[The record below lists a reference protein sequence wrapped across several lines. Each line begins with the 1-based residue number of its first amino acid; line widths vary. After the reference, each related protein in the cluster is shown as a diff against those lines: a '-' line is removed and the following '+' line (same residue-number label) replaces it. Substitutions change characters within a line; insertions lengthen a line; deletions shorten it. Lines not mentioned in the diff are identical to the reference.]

1 MIETNVIV
9 GAGQAGA
16 WAAVSMRQAGF
27 AGRIVLIG
35 EEPHRP
41 YERPPLSKQ
50 ALTAAE
56 EPPVLYFHAV
66 ERYAENAIELLL
78 DSRVE
83 ALEPSRV
90 RLRDGRAIP
99 FNRLLLA
106 TGGRARRLDVPGAEH
121 VLYLRTL
128 EDSRTIRAAVGSARN
143 VVCIGAGVI
152 GLEIASSA
160 RARGCAVTV
169 LEALPTPMGRCVS
182 AEGARFIEEL
192 HRKAGAV
199 LHFGA
204 VVQAVV
210 AGPCGDFRV
219 ICADGTEAAGDVVL
233 AGIGMERN
241 VELAVAA
248 GIAVDRGIL
257 VDEYGRTNLPGIFA
271 AGDVAAFHH
280 PLYGRHI
287 RLESWRHAQNHG
299 TAVAKVMAGQLA
311 PYDDV
316 PWFWT
321 DQHGVNLQV
330 TGFPADAARTVTRPG
345 AGPDAFAMFHLDAT
359 NVVVGVT
366 AVNSPRESRAGQS
379 LVKAARPVSPEGLV
393 DPNFPLQKL
402 AAGARG

>member
-1 MIETNVIV
+1 MTSTNVIV

-16 WAAVSMRQAGF
+16 WAALAMRQAGF

-50 ALTAAE
+50 VLTAPE
-56 EPPVLYFHAV
+56 EPPVLYFHAA

-78 DSRVE
+78 DSPVE
-83 ALEPSRV
+83 ALEPDRV
-90 RLRDGRAIP
+90 RLGDGRTIP
-99 FNRLLLA
+99 FDRLLLA

-128 EDSRTIRAAVGSARN
+128 DEARVLRAALASARN

-169 LEALPTPMGRCVS
+169 LEALPTPMGRCLS
-182 AEGARFIEEL
+182 PEGARFIEGL
-192 HRKAGAV
+192 HRKAGVA

-204 VVQAVV
+204 AVQAVV

-219 ICADGTEAAGDVVL
+219 VCADGTEAAGDVVV
-233 AGIGMERN
+233 AGIGIERN
-241 VELAVAA
+241 VELAAAA

-257 VDEYGRTNLPGIFA
+257 VDEYGRTSVPEIFA

-280 PLYGRHI
+280 PLFGRHI

-299 TAVAKVMAGQLA
+299 TAVGKVMAGQLA

-330 TGFPADAARTVTRPG
+330 TGFPGDAARTVTRPG
-345 AGPDAFAMFHLDAT
+345 AGPDAFAMFHLNAE

-379 LVKAARPVSPEGLV
+379 LVKSARPA
-393 DPNFPLQKL
+393 DPDALANPAIPLQKL
-402 AAGARG
+402 VAAKA